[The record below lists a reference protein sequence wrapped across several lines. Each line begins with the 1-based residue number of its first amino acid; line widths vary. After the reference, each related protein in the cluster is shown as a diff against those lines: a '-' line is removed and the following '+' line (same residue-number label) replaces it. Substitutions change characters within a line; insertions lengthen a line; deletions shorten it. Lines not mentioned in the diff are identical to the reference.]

1 MRVSDILY
9 GVNVRKKAKEESCA
23 NEKCAQEETVEIESV
38 NKNQNKKQ
46 AGVSTTAEQSKI
58 RKENTDQKIAAKA
71 PINITINFVL
81 K

>member
-9 GVNVRKKAKEESCA
+9 GVNVRKKAKEESCG

-46 AGVSTTAEQSKI
+46 AGVSTRRQLRNKVKS
-58 RKENTDQKIAAKA
+58 RKRIQIKKLLQISDKHN
-71 PINITINFVL
+71 V
-81 K
+81 

>member
-9 GVNVRKKAKEESCA
+9 GVNVRKKAKEESCE

-38 NKNQNKKQ
+38 NKNQNK
-46 AGVSTTAEQSKI
+46 VSTTTEQNKI
-58 RKENTDQKIAAKA
+58 QKENTDQEIVAKA
-71 PINITINFVL
+71 PINITFNFVL